1 MTTGQSYAAPRHQR
15 RDGPL
20 SPASA
25 GAGPARTARPCAGAG
40 AYAGGGAGAA
50 CGVVTITWG
59 IDGAAAGAACGVV
72 TTIRGGSDGGGATR
86 GSA

>member
-1 MTTGQSYAAPRHQR
+1 MTTGRRHAAPRDQR

-25 GAGPARTARPCAGAG
+25 GAARSARPCAGAG

-72 TTIRGGSDGGGATR
+72 AIIRGGSEGGGATR
-86 GSA
+86 GCA